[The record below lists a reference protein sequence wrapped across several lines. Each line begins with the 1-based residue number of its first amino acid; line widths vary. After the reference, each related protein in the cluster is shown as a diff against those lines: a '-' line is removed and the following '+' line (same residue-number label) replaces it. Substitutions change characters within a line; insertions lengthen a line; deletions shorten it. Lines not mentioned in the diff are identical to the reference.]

1 MVKRLRHHPFTVV
14 SRVRISLASSGP
26 GKYPGTFFVPGNK
39 KRFGI
44 YESEVYVSNI
54 SRIYNEQKSRC
65 QKKFLKYRSRIIL
78 YIYNMKTIHDGNTYY
93 IRYSLKTDYGRFA
106 DYSLHVDYMQN
117 EIYTV

>member
-1 MVKRLRHHPFTVV
+1 MPV
-14 SRVRISLASSGP
+14 
-26 GKYPGTFFVPGNK
+26 NK

-44 YESEVYVSNI
+44 CESEVYVSNI
-54 SRIYNEQKSRC
+54 SCIYNEQKSRC
-65 QKKFLKYRSRIIL
+65 QKKFLKYRSKIIL
-78 YIYNMKTIHDGNTYY
+78 YIYNMKTIQDGNTYY